1 MTEYIWKRNE
11 IESPCVNI
19 CIVHPQANICAGC
32 FRTIDEIS
40 GWSKMTAE
48 QRKEIINDLPNRSSK
63 LKVRRGGRA
72 KRLGN

>member
-11 IESPCVNI
+11 IDSPCVNI

-40 GWSKMTAE
+40 GWSNMTAE
-48 QRKEIINDLPNRSSK
+48 QRKEIIKELPNRSSK
-63 LKVRRGGRA
+63 LKVSRGGRA
-72 KRLGN
+72 KRLEN

>member
-11 IESPCVNI
+11 IDSPCVNI
-19 CIVHPQANICAGC
+19 CIVHTQANICACC

-40 GWSKMTAE
+40 GWSNMSAA
-48 QRKEIINDLPNRSSK
+48 QRKEIIKELPNRALK

>member
-11 IESPCVNI
+11 IDSPCVNI
-19 CIVHPQANICAGC
+19 CIVHPHANICAGC

-40 GWSKMTAE
+40 GWSNMSPA
-48 QRKEIINDLPNRSSK
+48 QRKEIIKELPNRSSK
-63 LKVRRGGRA
+63 LQVRRGGRA

>member
-11 IESPCVNI
+11 IDSSCVNI

-40 GWSKMTAE
+40 GWSNMSPA
-48 QRKEIINDLPNRSSK
+48 QRKEIIKELPNRSSK

>member
-11 IESPCVNI
+11 IDSPCVNI
-19 CIVHPQANICAGC
+19 CIVQPQANICAGC

-40 GWSKMTAE
+40 GWSNMSAA
-48 QRKEIINDLPNRSSK
+48 QRKEIIKELPNRSSK

>member
-40 GWSKMTAE
+40 GWSNMTEE

>member
-19 CIVHPQANICAGC
+19 CIVHPRANICAGC

-40 GWSKMTAE
+40 GWSNMTAE